1 MAELAFRDG
10 VMDRIRLR
18 ESRYDEQAYLFVL
31 SALEYTQSRL
41 EARRHISAAELADSC
56 RQLALER
63 YGLMS
68 RVVLERW
75 GIHATADIGEI
86 VLHKKGET
94 QHIAVHGGVVEVR
107 PNKVTVLADIA
118 ETAEDIDEDRAQA
131 ALRRAEEMM
140 ESREA
145 GRYDPAAL
153 AALRRSNLRLKVARR
168 RRQRSGPQFESDTR
182 E

>member
-1 MAELAFRDG
+1 VAELAFRDG

-86 VLHKKGET
+86 VFTLVDLGFLVK
-94 QHIAVHGGVVEVR
+94 Q
-107 PNKVTVLADIA
+107 P
-118 ETAEDIDEDRAQA
+118 
-131 ALRRAEEMM
+131 
-140 ESREA
+140 
-145 GRYDPAAL
+145 
-153 AALRRSNLRLKVARR
+153 
-168 RRQRSGPQFESDTR
+168 SDTR
-182 E
+182 EEFAGLYDFEDAFDRDYPWSGARSA